1 MKAIQTG
8 NTFEIYD
15 DSLSV
20 FDTLPPNTYT
30 VCFHK
35 MKGFYLEKRYEISA
49 GSEKIYGVHNEKS
62 EKVLESFRL
71 FKRNLGVILSG
82 DKGIG
87 KSLFTRLL
95 AQKAVERGMPVLIV
109 NEYIPGIA
117 SYLDSIRQEIMV
129 LFDEYDKTFGG
140 IQQENGSVDPQT
152 ELLGLFDGIA
162 SGKKLFVITCNNLKK
177 ISEYLVNRPGRFH
190 YHFRFEYP
198 TSEEIREYLTDNI
211 PEKMYGEIEEVIRF
225 SRMFDLNYDCLRSIS
240 FELSCGRSFSESIK
254 DLNIINVSGVKYEV
268 VLYFNNGYKMM
279 KRSVCIN
286 FAEKYVRVNLCAE
299 GTGFNLLDIYFD
311 PKSIIYNMEDLS
323 QKVMPENITVAY
335 KFEPDE
341 DEEYDKE
348 DADFKT
354 GFGSGMHHLE
364 LIREHGGADPHYEV

>member
-15 DSLSV
+15 DSLRV

-35 MKGFYLEKRYEISA
+35 LKGFYLEKRYEISA

-62 EKVLESFRL
+62 EKVLESFSL

-140 IQQENGSVDPQT
+140 IIQENGSANPQT

-162 SGKKLFVITCNNLKK
+162 SGKKLFVITCNDLNK
-177 ISEYLVNRPGRFH
+177 ISDYLVNRPGRFH

-198 TSEEIREYLTDNI
+198 TSVEIREYLMDNI
-211 PEKMYGEIEEVIRF
+211 PKEMYGQIDDVIRF
-225 SRMFDLNYDCLRSIS
+225 GRMFDLNYDCLRSIS
-240 FELSCGRSFSESIK
+240 FEISCGRSFSEAIK
-254 DLNIINVSGVKYEV
+254 DLNIINVTGVKYEA
-268 VLYFNNGYKMM
+268 VLYFNNGYRMNRK
-279 KRSVCIN
+279 KVQIN
-286 FAEKYVRVNLCAE
+286 LAEESTRIDLLTDKGNN
-299 GTGFNLLDIYFD
+299 FLDISFN
-311 PKSIIYNMEDLS
+311 PKNIIYNMEDSS
-323 QKVMPENITVAY
+323 QKVMPENISISY
-335 KFEPDE
+335 RYEPDE
-341 DEEYDKE
+341 GDTD
-348 DADFKT
+348 DMDCTDFKS
-354 GFGSGMHHLE
+354 GLDSGMHHLE
-364 LIREHGGADPHYEV
+364 LIRGHGGADLHYTV